1 MDKLIKLSMKGKEEF
16 TWSVAVGEE
25 VDGALKECKK
35 SFILFLLFW
44 FSSMSLSLFLVF
56 AVISYWKATVLVW
69 DVSFWRRGH
78 EAMMKNSY
86 C

>member
-1 MDKLIKLSMKGKEEF
+1 VTSHPLLVDVRELFTHACYMDKLIKLSMKGKEEF

-44 FSSMSLSLFLVF
+44 FSSMSLSLFFVF
-56 AVISYWKATVLVW
+56 AIIS
-69 DVSFWRRGH
+69 S
-78 EAMMKNSY
+78 
-86 C
+86 

>member
-44 FSSMSLSLFLVF
+44 FSSMSLSLFFGFCYHFFLE
-56 AVISYWKATVLVW
+56 SYG
-69 DVSFWRRGH
+69 SSMG
-78 EAMMKNSY
+78 